1 MQERALNA
9 PVDAVLH
16 EEEEDLGGG
25 DVATDGTDGTDGSD
39 DDMDGAAGYGMEDVM
54 VKRQEQQYD
63 LGGGNADAGAN
74 AITGSGLSL
83 SMLSKVKAVMQERAL
98 IARVDAVLHDEDGDG
113 EDTTDATEDDPAMIF
128 NLDEKD
134 IGSEIS
140 LETEIANALQ
150 VSRELDQ
157 QLKNLDDEKNKQLPP
172 PHELSPTGT
181 CTTNTTKEATHE
193 VEHEAELTTCIEL

>member
-25 DVATDGTDGTDGSD
+25 DVATDGTDGM

-54 VKRQEQQYD
+54 VKHQEQQYD

-83 SMLSKVKAVMQERAL
+83 TMLSKVKVVMQERAL
-98 IARVDAVLHDEDGDG
+98 IARVDAVLHEEVGDG
-113 EDTTDATEDDPAMIF
+113 EDTTGSTEDDPSMIF

-134 IGSEIS
+134 IGSGTS
-140 LETEIANALQ
+140 LETDIANALQ

-157 QLKNLDDEKNKQLPP
+157 QLNNLGDEENKPLPP
-172 PHELSPTGT
+172 PQQKNHALSPRMGVLELEL
-181 CTTNTTKEATHE
+181 EATHE
-193 VEHEAELTTCIEL
+193 AEHEAELTTCIEL